1 MSAVEVEL
9 LFAAALAHASPCPRG
24 DVQAPPHTIREVDW
38 CNVVYPEPV
47 GALKDGLVERRGA
60 SETARTQLVG
70 VVFLG
75 ELAVVALRTRKWGT
89 AGDPASGSLHLYE
102 LGPDG
107 VPTLR
112 SSATTNDFIIIDAAD
127 SSAIALTSSDSLP
140 LHEVWEVVDGALVR
154 RPDPTD
160 VAAQSPLIHKYKG
173 YDVRVDAWT
182 AGHSDVGFDP
192 EPVKGPVPPDVGA
205 ALTLAARA
213 TEAELIATAE
223 HYLRGKHPYQAL
235 RGLVRTVPGALASA
249 PSFALRN
256 SSMNLRRDGGM
267 SVNTHPS
274 LTLNLTASPSS
285 LPLLHKVTAD
295 AALSQL
301 FRTSKPT
308 GGDFDVLKRRFE
320 DPPGLGQGFDLEL
333 VNAVR
338 AHPKTVAA
346 WAAEP
351 LGAVPPP
358 ADQFTP
364 EGRERIAVSNR
375 RLRARLY
382 TAVLAQTP
390 YPDDLW
396 DHVAA
401 LPGSERAR
409 WMEELILALSDR
421 TRGQLASGRLH
432 DLLWAADRPQDVE
445 YLRGTLVYAL
455 ERHLA
460 GR

>member
-1 MSAVEVEL
+1 VSAVEVEL

-24 DVQAPPHTIREVDW
+24 DLQAPPHTIRDVDW

-60 SETARTQLVG
+60 SGTARTQLVG

-75 ELAVVALRTRKWGT
+75 DLAVVGLSTRSWGVA
-89 AGDPASGSLHLYE
+89 AGPGSGSLHLYG
-102 LGPDG
+102 LGPDAA
-107 VPTLR
+107 PALR
-112 SSATTNDFIIIDAAD
+112 SSATTSDFITIDAAD
-127 SSAIALTSSDSLP
+127 SKMIVVTTPDSLP

-160 VAAQSPLIHKYKG
+160 AAAQSPLIHQYKG
-173 YDVRVDAWT
+173 YDVRVEAWT
-182 AGHSDVGFDP
+182 FSQGDAGFDP
-192 EPVKGPVPPDVGA
+192 QPVTGPVPPDVGA
-205 ALTLAARA
+205 ALTLAAA
-213 TEAELIATAE
+213 ANEAELIATAE
-223 HYLRGKHPYQAL
+223 HFLRGKHPYQAS
-235 RGLVRTVPGALASA
+235 RGLVRTVPGALPSA
-249 PSFALRN
+249 PSFELQT
-256 SSMNLRRDGGM
+256 SSMNVRRDDGM
-267 SVNTHPS
+267 TVSSRPQ
-274 LTLNLTASPSS
+274 LTVNLTATTAAEQ
-285 LPLLHKVTAD
+285 LLHKVIAD

-320 DPPGLGQGFDLEL
+320 DPPGRGQGFDLEL

-358 ADQFTP
+358 ADQYTP
-364 EGRERIAVSNR
+364 EGRERIAASHR
-375 RLRARLY
+375 RLRARLF

-401 LPGSERAR
+401 LPGSARAK

-421 TRGQLASGRLH
+421 TSGQLASGPLH
-432 DLLWAADRPQDVE
+432 DLLWAADRPQEVE

-455 ERHLA
+455 ERHL
-460 GR
+460 GWR